1 MKSQWQVIYYETE
14 TGKSFVEDFIEAQN
28 IRNQAKILN
37 LISLLEEKGS
47 NLPRPYADLLSDGI
61 HELRIKIS
69 GDQSRILYFFCFQKY
84 IVLTNTFIKTTDKV
98 PSAEI
103 NKANQYRNDF
113 LKRFTKKDLE
123 AAINENI

>member
-37 LISLLEEKGS
+37 LISILEEKGP

-69 GDQSRILYFFCFQKY
+69 GNQSRILYFFCYQKY
-84 IVLTNTFIKTTDKV
+84 IILTHTFLKTTDKV
-98 PSAEI
+98 PNAEI
-103 NKANQYRNDF
+103 NKAIQYRNDF
-113 LKRFTKKDLE
+113 LKRHTKKELE
-123 AAINENI
+123 ADINENI